1 MINIKI
7 DKNLKYNFDKEV
19 IHLSNSSN
27 FNSFFILDDNTQIE
41 SSKLDKI
48 KDKIQLFGFQV
59 KVITMEEISKMVIN
73 FLSKNLIDEFDTI
86 ILLGTGGSRFF
97 NFFENHMIFKD
108 KKIIKLK
115 WSRSW
120 IGNNSNYFETNID
133 EFNISEERIII
144 FEDVVASGETVLN
157 INKYLEKND
166 NKIVM
171 LITCLMQETSPMN
184 NKNFCKTIVGNVI
197 NRSNSLDLD
206 PFWYPPIYS
215 LRHLIYGDEEMSNF
229 YESLNS
235 RYFNGKKDV
244 ENLIKEVRK

>member
-48 KDKIQLFGFQV
+48 KDKIELFGFQV

-166 NKIVM
+166 GRRLYQENEQID
-171 LITCLMQETSPMN
+171 LYINPQDIMQ
-184 NKNFCKTIVGNVI
+184 F
-197 NRSNSLDLD
+197 
-206 PFWYPPIYS
+206 
-215 LRHLIYGDEEMSNF
+215 
-229 YESLNS
+229 
-235 RYFNGKKDV
+235 
-244 ENLIKEVRK
+244 